1 MKKIL
6 LVALLTGAT
15 LLHAENSA
23 FGAGDITSNNAYGL
37 SSSERLLK
45 EKLDSLSNNNSQ
57 INARIDEIQE
67 RIEGLQSTLEGINSQ
82 YAKSNS
88 RLTQLE
94 SKNDSLENNL
104 TVEIQNLK
112 KYVEESRKIQEANN
126 KQFKKILT
134 ELSSLVDSI
143 NANYVSKEELKD
155 INLSI
160 NNISLNTSHNN
171 TDDNFN
177 EKKDNHATNNIEIQD
192 VNKTI
197 DDSWKKKKNN
207 EILDLAIQDL
217 HKDLYE
223 ECRTKLNYLIAQ
235 KYKPARSNFWLGEIE
250 YKQKNYNDAIVFY
263 KKSSA
268 ISSKGDYFPK
278 LLYHTAISL
287 DKIGNTKAANGFY
300 KALKKNYP
308 NTPEAKAS
316 PNRK

>member
-6 LVALLTGAT
+6 SVALFIGAT

-23 FGAGDITSNNAYGL
+23 FGAGDVTSNNAYGL
-37 SSSERLLK
+37 SSSERLIK
-45 EKLDSLSNNNSQ
+45 EKLDSLSNSNSQ
-57 INARIDEIQE
+57 TNARIDEIQE

-94 SKNDSLENNL
+94 TKNDSLENNL
-104 TVEIQNLK
+104 TAEIQNLK
-112 KYVEESRKIQEANN
+112 KYVEESRKIQETNN

-160 NNISLNTSHNN
+160 NNISSNASHKNIEN
-171 TDDNFN
+171 ILD
-177 EKKDNHATNNIEIQD
+177 EKKDNNATTNTPIKD
-192 VNKTI
+192 TNKTI
-197 DDSWKKKKNN
+197 DDSWKKKQNN

-223 ECRTKLNYLIAQ
+223 ECKTKLNYLIAQ
-235 KYKPARSNFWLGEIE
+235 KYKPARANFWLGEIE
-250 YKQKNYNDAIVFY
+250 YKQKNYNNAIVFY
-263 KKSSA
+263 KKSST

-287 DKIGNTKAANGFY
+287 DKVGNTKTANGFY